1 MVSTCRSLVKHLTL
15 FFVFFLLVTS
25 PNARFSNGRHI
36 NGLNASYLN
45 ARSLKAFATGP
56 DQPNATSKVC
66 KIALL
71 QRLVYS
77 AKYDFVY
84 ISETWL
90 NDSVLNSE
98 PLPGYCGFRHTPS
111 RIL

>member
-1 MVSTCRSLVKHLTL
+1 MANNCDFYRQAL
-15 FFVFFLLVTS
+15 
-25 PNARFSNGRHI
+25 
-36 NGLNASYLN
+36 
-45 ARSLKAFATGP
+45 LKAFATDP

-66 KIALL
+66 KITLL

-77 AKYDFVY
+77 AKYDIVC
-84 ISETWL
+84 ICETWL

-98 PLPGYCGFRHTPS
+98 LLPGYCGFRHTPS